1 MFILDTGSF
10 TWALITGIIRA
21 LGEAPL
27 TAVVFGMM
35 GDVVEFGEWKT
46 GIRQEAL
53 IFGGGSLGFKLG
65 SGITSA
71 ILTSLLAAA
80 GYVSSTGGI
89 TVQPETALRMIE
101 NIYVYGPIIVWVI
114 AVITLYVYKLD
125 DMYDK
130 IMADLAEREKKNS
143 GN

>member
-10 TWALITGIIRA
+10 TWALITSIIRA

-65 SGITSA
+65 SGVTSA

-80 GYVSSTGGI
+80 GYVSSTSGI
-89 TVQPETALRMIE
+89 AVQPETALRIIE